1 MSRHLMGLAG
11 ASLLVI
17 VACGDARVEPEPA
30 SGRVVQAVAPPDPA
44 SKPYFHYF
52 ETRADADE
60 RFNYTMQ
67 KPRTIQIAGSTL
79 VFDDADTNHLLTNF
93 NGQFDVKRL
102 DIYAEK
108 VIVRTQVKLPGT
120 EVHIYAEELRFED
133 TGAVP
138 SSIDTSPRSLAQRAG
153 SAGTTGE
160 PGENGLKGGDAYVYV
175 KTFYS
180 DQNRTGRL
188 ILRGGNGQQGG
199 LGRNGDNGHSRTL
212 LAVSSPFP
220 VAYAEGTD
228 GVIGMFPLADG
239 HHWLGN
245 VEGLGLWQLRHQA
258 IELGADFPED
268 GQDATAGG
276 KAGSGGDGGQLHTLQ
291 QDLGAYADRG
301 GGIAGA
307 NAGSYTG
314 GAFGEPMYAVKFN
327 IGSYMM
333 YLQLDGHYGLYQAD
347 EYLPTYYALYVTDV
361 QFRLQHAGANK
372 QSPDADKAV
381 GTAGTSNVDPGT
393 LAWYH
398 PHALEMIL
406 AFAED
411 AYANG
416 FLDLAR
422 AELEKQDATLAA
434 LQDSPEWG
442 TRAPEDQRLFEQE
455 GLRVT
460 GLLKQLRA
468 HQDYWG
474 NPQAW
479 VPALSLEANVALYRQ
494 EVEWAIRSIFV
505 ADWLTDENNAAK
517 DKTAAMT
524 QAKVLLGQEI
534 ATLEAKFDAALG
546 QVPQLKSD
554 AANVAIQLADLG
566 TALKTVEQRLIDK
579 AKQDVE
585 ARNKLPF
592 WKKALRVVAVAARA
606 LPVPQPYAGVIKGAS
621 AVLDVVTGSET
632 TWQAIESIPDVVSGF
647 SSTDDDA
654 KAKAAKDKKTEQKP
668 ETKTAKDDLQSTIGA
683 IYKEVKPMADALKKE
698 KAKFTD
704 AEVKKDDLDKAVAK
718 ELETLKAADDTY
730 KMITDKLTPLNASR
744 DQLAKS
750 IETVT
755 KTLGETAAAIN
766 EHYLQY
772 AELLPKIQGQVA
784 VLVSQRSELALGD
797 LRRKALRRL
806 KKYQYLL
813 ARAYE
818 YRMLRPYP
826 GDLTMTNMF
835 NEMVTLIR
843 STGATG
849 VLQAA
854 EYDQLYTLYR
864 EDLSTIVE
872 EVADAYSAGA
882 GQYTATVHY
891 DLNADE
897 LARLN
902 AGDNLSLNFW
912 ERGAFQNTDQDVRI
926 VGYQIVNL
934 DVTQTGNGGFPYV
947 DIETEHAGLSR
958 IWRDGNV
965 KVFQHY
971 NSNTTQPLRWA
982 TRWEDGVI
990 TQHELAASSES
1001 LLRALLPGTVDIM
1014 LFSRPSAWAD
1024 LSLHKRVH
1032 GDPGVDFTVHAAR
1045 IELRYDYTP
1054 STSTPWSVFRD
1065 QQNAA
1070 IQTAFQSVLRR
1081 AASAGELRDARQLL
1095 DVGNSQADLIPIFQT
1110 VHHEEFRRLQAGDIF
1125 DQAFHRVPTDDER
1138 AFWAN
1143 ELTNGRPAAQVIDYT
1158 QRIVAL
1164 VGGIPTYDQLAQYT
1178 ALFDQGWV
1186 DNCTPGCN
1194 GNNLVTCSGGIQT
1207 VTTCGSSCLATP
1219 EPHCAV
1225 FVPRNGV
1232 DPAFLDGAT
1241 FTANVPNGATWV
1253 INTDDGSITQ
1263 CPGQAIRPTNA
1274 PATNPI
1280 QFDVVPAV
1288 AGGRAIAVFS
1298 MDSLTVQPGGR
1309 VVGLGSRALAIQ
1321 ARGDVVVNGAFVVAG
1336 GPAACSVQAACTNG
1350 VGMSPTCAGPGGGA
1364 GHPVTIGID
1373 GPGSGAPYAGGG
1385 FAGVGGQGG
1394 GASYAVPA
1402 GGLIGGSGGGESSF
1416 WNVGGGGGGGGALQ
1430 ISTRTR
1436 IDLGGTQG
1444 ILASGGGGTAPGS
1457 DMFDVMWSG
1466 AGGGAGGLVVLDAPT
1481 VHVNAFLLA
1490 NGGGGGGGGGE
1501 ASDAPAP
1508 SFQSTRQPG
1517 GYGGS
1522 PGGDGGGF
1530 GILNGGN
1537 AYPVPMGGSGGG
1549 GGAAG
1554 YLRIFTATNGYVQGG
1569 TATVSPTPTIGA
1581 AVIQ

>member
-1 MSRHLMGLAG
+1 MSHRLTGLAG
-11 ASLLVI
+11 VSLLAI
-17 VACGDARVEPEPA
+17 AGCGDAHVEPEPA
-30 SGRVVQAVAPPDPA
+30 SGRVVQAVEPPDPA
-44 SKPYFHYF
+44 TKPYFHYF
-52 ETRADADE
+52 EARADADE

-108 VIVRTQVKLPGT
+108 VIVRTQIKLPGT
-120 EVHIYAEELRFED
+120 ELHIHAEELRFED
-133 TGAVP
+133 TGAAP

-153 SAGTTGE
+153 SANTTGE

-175 KTFYS
+175 KTFTS

-212 LAVSSPFP
+212 LAVSFPFA
-220 VAYAEGTD
+220 VSWAEES

-239 HHWLGN
+239 HYSLGN
-245 VEGLGLWQLRHQA
+245 VQGLGISQLKNQT
-258 IELGADFPED
+258 IELGAEFPED
-268 GQDATAGG
+268 GQDATPGG
-276 KAGSGGDGGQLHTLQ
+276 KPGSGGDGGRLHTLQ
-291 QDLGAYADRG
+291 QDLGAYADRSG
-301 GGIAGA
+301 GVAGA
-307 NAGSYTG
+307 NAGLYSG
-314 GAFGEPMYAVKFN
+314 GAFGEPMYAVKLN
-327 IGSYMM
+327 IGAYMM
-333 YLQLDGHYGLYQAD
+333 YPQLDGHDGINQAD
-347 EYLPTYYALYVTDV
+347 EYLPTWYALYVTDV
-361 QFRLQHAGANK
+361 QFRLQRAGADK
-372 QSPDADKAV
+372 QSPGADKAI
-381 GTAGTSNVDPGT
+381 GTPGTSNVDPGT

-416 FLDLAR
+416 FLALAQG
-422 AELEKQDATLAA
+422 ELEKQEATLAA
-434 LQDSPEWG
+434 LQAGPDWA
-442 TRAPEDQRLFEQE
+442 TLAPEDQRLFEQE
-455 GLRVT
+455 GLRVG

-524 QAKVLLGQEI
+524 QAKVLVGQEI
-534 ATLEAKFDAALG
+534 ATLEAKFDDALG

-566 TALKTVEQRLIDK
+566 TALKMVEQRLADK
-579 AKQDVE
+579 AKSNVE

-606 LPVPQPYAGVIKGAS
+606 LPVPAPYSGIVKGAS
-621 AVLDVVTGSET
+621 AILDVATGAET

-668 ETKTAKDDLQSTIGA
+668 ETKAAKDDLKATIGA

-718 ELETLKAADDTY
+718 ELETLKAADESF

-744 DQLAKS
+744 DQLAKN
-750 IETVT
+750 IDTVT
-755 KTLGETAAAIN
+755 KTLGDTAAAIN

-772 AELLPKIQGQVA
+772 AELLPKIQGQAA
-784 VLVSQRSELALGD
+784 VIASQRSELALGD

-818 YRMLRPYP
+818 YRMLKPYP

-882 GQYTATVHY
+882 GQFTATVHY
-891 DLNADE
+891 DLSADD

-902 AGDNLSLNFW
+902 TGDKLSINFW
-912 ERGAFQNTDQDVRI
+912 ERGAFQSTDQDVRI
-926 VGYQIVNL
+926 VSFQIVSL
-934 DVTQTGNGGFPYV
+934 DVTQTGDGGFPYV
-947 DIETEHAGLSR
+947 DLETEHAGLSR
-958 IWRDGNV
+958 IWREGHV

-971 NSNTTQPLRWA
+971 NSNTSQPLRWA
-982 TRWEDGVI
+982 TRWEAGQV

-1032 GDPGVDFTVHAAR
+1032 GDPGVDFTVNHAR
-1045 IELRYDYTP
+1045 IELKYDYTP
-1054 STSTPWSVFRD
+1054 STSSPWSAYRD
-1065 QQNAA
+1065 GQNTA
-1070 IQTAFQSVLRR
+1070 IQTTYQAVVRR
-1081 AASAGELRDARQLL
+1081 AASADELRDARQLL
-1095 DVGNSQADLIPIFQT
+1095 DVGNTQTDLVPILQT
-1110 VHHEEFRRLQAGDIF
+1110 VHHEELRRLQAGDIF

-1143 ELTNGRPAAQVIDYT
+1143 ELANGRPAAQVIDYT
-1158 QRIVAL
+1158 QRIVAI
-1164 VGGIPTYDQLAQYT
+1164 VGDIPSYDQLAQYVP
-1178 ALFDQGWV
+1178 LFDQGWV
-1186 DNCTPGCN
+1186 ENCTPGCN
-1194 GNNLVTCSGGIQT
+1194 GNDLVTCSNGIQT
-1207 VTTCGSSCLATP
+1207 VTTCGGSCLATP

-1241 FTANVPNGATWV
+1241 FDASVPNGATWV

-1263 CPGQAIRPTNA
+1263 CPAQAIRPANA

-1298 MDSLTVQPGGR
+1298 LDNLTVQPGGR
-1309 VVGLGSRALAIQ
+1309 VIGLGSRALAIQ
-1321 ARGDVVVNGAFVVAG
+1321 ARGDVVVNGAIIVAG
-1336 GPAACSVQAACTNG
+1336 GPAACSVQAACANG
-1350 VGMSPTCAGPGGGA
+1350 VGTSPTCAGPGGGA

-1373 GPGSGAPYAGGG
+1373 GPGSGALTAGGG
-1385 FAGVGGQGG
+1385 FAGAGGSGG

-1402 GGLIGGSGGGESSF
+1402 NGLIGGSGGGEGSF
-1416 WNVGGGGGGGGALQ
+1416 MNVGGGGGGALQ
-1430 ISTRTR
+1430 ISTQTR

-1444 ILASGGGGTAPGS
+1444 ILASGGAGTAPGS

-1490 NGGGGGGGGGE
+1490 NGGGGGGGGGS
-1501 ASDAPAP
+1501 ASDAPAS
-1508 SFQSTRQPG
+1508 SFQSMRQAG
-1517 GYGGS
+1517 GSGGS
-1522 PGGDGGGF
+1522 PGGAGGGF
-1530 GILNGGN
+1530 GILNGES
-1537 AYPVPMGGSGGG
+1537 AYFIPMGGSGGG
-1549 GGAAG
+1549 GGGAG

-1569 TATVSPTPTIGA
+1569 SAVVSPTPTLGA